1 MRPMGVITCAVP
13 MNTSGNDTYL
23 HKKFKRAPIEASE
36 ALDHQHLHPSL
47 QRDAPVGPIKA
58 TSPCV
63 EAALPLTNGLLAAP
77 LASTPAA
84 ALSPA
89 APEGEE
95 ARRKNGRGGKYKCEY
110 CGMGCAKPSVLD
122 KHKRTHTNE
131 RPYSCSQCSTAFKT
145 KSNYLKHTRSRSHA
159 QRCDGPDGSDG
170 AAESGDN
177 GDGDEA
183 SHCPTPPHCLPAD
196 LSLGRNHDP
205 PSSTPTSRGPQECP
219 KDQGAS
225 IYKPKFRVRQSFSP
239 GHGET
244 SPPRTEQ
251 QAIPPGD
258 PHDGHTSITSTYHAA
273 ASALGHPGAQP
284 GQPGL
289 PRHCRPPQEVRV
301 APRKEDVSLPGP
313 CSSAA
318 PLKSVSLWGMKSPSP
333 ELVGQHINKL
343 IVENEAIIE
352 THNPLWPRH
361 KRQPYKRQP
370 SLGSSSSESDGSSG
384 GKSRRG
390 SLADPSTKSSKGGVS
405 APALQGQLRERSLS
419 LTSETLLAE
428 PRCSYS
434 PCLPPATPHLPLAQP
449 VVSAS
454 KPSISL
460 PGLTTSYSQSPPPQ
474 PILESGLYDASRKR
488 CVSEG
493 PNIPRDLTKGRPAR
507 PPEDQAD
514 LLRQQ
519 HPRNPEGSVI
529 KNLLLSSQGPLDQRG
544 RFVAH
549 GEVGSIPCP
558 RCRMPCRNLDDL
570 DMHIRHFCG
579 QRPTL
584 GMEHSTP
591 DLVKNGEGGRWVGEQ
606 DVALDLQKKPEPL
619 DTERSSSRGS
629 ARMEDH
635 PQESHLQQHS
645 PKVYRS
651 RSAPEG
657 ASPPVKKR
665 KTSASD
671 ERPLPFP
678 GKGLEGTKL
687 NNHQLFG
694 GEVQICD
701 GHERK
706 TLRIDP
712 GQPASPALD
721 ICIPPQQLGAPGLA
735 KAETSVPT
743 SVVVTIAKSSLH
755 SGGTMVQVES
765 QLSTT
770 TKTTP
775 SLTPAAPC
783 PEQPPTPIAKVSPAP
798 SLYGPEAG
806 QFPSFPGFMEFA
818 PHLQLPN
825 LAIPGIP
832 TPDLASLSFTSY
844 CPRVPNPAL
853 LHPQVAGPHTM
864 LNNHKQ
870 ALARSPVGPPRVSP
884 TPPFLGGQS
893 PSSSGVIHSSSSGRS
908 IGGEPGAS
916 LPQARDKEKEAL
928 MAKGLIRASGQG
940 FPTLIPFGDTKVPHV
955 PGIPG
960 PYSQSNVVCPMP
972 SAGQRRPL
980 AVFTIPSQTSTTL
993 STSITSVQAS
1003 SPREPG
1009 LVIPKLREP
1018 PRSPGRE
1025 HSLVAGGT
1033 IRLPQRLS
1041 PKDLLTP
1048 RPRPSIASPRVPD
1061 LKPITS
1067 EPKPYL
1073 PPSDNKPPE
1082 KTAVSPESRESAS
1095 PAKSDSADQEEF
1107 LPPRKR
1113 PNFLDIK
1120 PQPFTPKSSLA
1131 LIGTT
1136 LVSPDTPRPKKSCVQ
1151 MFLNGSAYTYLGHK
1165 VSTKSYFCC
1174 IYRPQPMFVLQS
1186 TDSKLSMYSNWQSKP
1201 AKEHPFKLEPYS
1213 AMSLYQSCKRD
1224 RTYTVARPKQL
1235 HYIQTHSSYWSYK
1248 QQKER
1253 HKEEEEA
1260 GPGDKEALEVKSE
1273 DLGIGGLVK
1282 APEVSLGEG
1291 TSVVIKREA
1300 EDTSGECPGRSSD
1313 DSEGAEGGGGG
1324 GTKRI
1329 KIFEGGFKST
1339 EDYTYVRGRGRGRY
1353 VCGTCGIR
1361 CKKPSMLRKHC
1372 RTHTDLRP
1380 YACTHCS
1387 FRWVLCPELSVLL
1400 YMWPLTGV
1408 DIFLSARC
1416 VQVC

>member
-23 HKKFKRAPIEASE
+23 HKKFKRTSIEVSE

-47 QRDAPVGPIKA
+47 QREAPAGPIKA
-58 TSPCV
+58 ASPCI
-63 EAALPLTNGLLAAP
+63 EAPLTPTNGLLAATP
-77 LASTPAA
+77 ASTPAA
-84 ALSPA
+84 AHSPA

-170 AAESGDN
+170 ATESGDN
-177 GDGDEA
+177 GDGEEA
-183 SHCPTPPHCLPAD
+183 TRCPAPQSCLPAD
-196 LSLGRNHDP
+196 LSLAKNDDP
-205 PSSTPTSRGPQECP
+205 AGSSPTSRGSQELP
-219 KDQGAS
+219 RDQGAS
-225 IYKPKFRVRQSFSP
+225 IYKPKFRVRQPFSP
-239 GHGET
+239 GLEET
-244 SPPRTEQ
+244 SPPRTEKQ
-251 QAIPPGD
+251 PIPSGD
-258 PHDGHTSITSTYHAA
+258 SHEGHTFVTSTYHAP
-273 ASALGHPGAQP
+273 ASSLGHSGAQP
-284 GQPGL
+284 SHSGL
-289 PRHCRPPQEVRV
+289 PRHCRPPQEVRT
-301 APRKEDVSLPGP
+301 APRKEDVSLSGP
-313 CSSAA
+313 CSSAT
-318 PLKSVSLWGMKSPSP
+318 PLKSVSLWGIKSPSP

-352 THNPLWPRH
+352 THNPLWPR
-361 KRQPYKRQP
+361 RYKRQP
-370 SLGSSSSESDGSSG
+370 SLGSSSSESDSSGSS
-384 GKSRRG
+384 KSRRG

-405 APALQGQLRERSLS
+405 APTLQGQLRERSQS
-419 LTSETLLAE
+419 LTSEAIMAE
-428 PRCSYS
+428 SRCSYS
-434 PCLPPATPHLPLAQP
+434 PCLPPTTPHLPLAQSM
-449 VVSAS
+449 VSAS

-460 PGLTTSYSQSPPPQ
+460 PGLTTSYSQSPPPL
-474 PILESGLYDASRKR
+474 LESGLYDASRKR
-488 CVSEG
+488 CASEG
-493 PNIPRDLTKGRPAR
+493 PNTPRDLTKGRLAR
-507 PPEDQAD
+507 PMEDQTD

-529 KNLLLSSQGPLDQRG
+529 KNLLLGQQGHLDQRG
-544 RFVAH
+544 RFLPH
-549 GEVGSIPCP
+549 SEVGSFPCP
-558 RCRMPCRNLDDL
+558 RCRMPCRSLEDL
-570 DMHIRHFCG
+570 DMHVRHFCS
-579 QRPTL
+579 QRPAL
-584 GMEHSTP
+584 GGEQGTP
-591 DLVKNGEGGRWVGEQ
+591 DLVKNGEGGRWAGEQ
-606 DVALDLQKKPEPL
+606 DVALDLQKKPDPV
-619 DTERSSSRGS
+619 DVERTSSQGS
-629 ARMEDH
+629 VGMEEH

-678 GKGLEGTKL
+678 SKGLESSKL

-712 GQPASPALD
+712 GQPTSPALD
-721 ICIPPQQLGAPGLA
+721 ICIPPQKLGATGLT

-765 QLSTT
+765 QMGNT

-775 SLTPAAPC
+775 SLTPAVPR
-783 PEQPPTPIAKVSPAP
+783 PEQPPPPIAKVAP
-798 SLYGPEAG
+798 SSRYTEAG
-806 QFPSFPGFMEFA
+806 SHFSSFPCFMEFA

-825 LAIPGIP
+825 LTIPGIP
-832 TPDLASLSFTSY
+832 TPDLASLSFTTY

-853 LHPQVAGPHTM
+853 LHTPAAVPPAM

-870 ALARSPVGPPRVSP
+870 TLARSPVGAPRVSP
-884 TPPFLGGQS
+884 TPPFQGSQGS
-893 PSSSGVIHSSSSGRS
+893 ASSGVIHTGGGRTSST
-908 IGGEPGAS
+908 EPGPG
-916 LPQARDKEKEAL
+916 LPQSRDKEKDAL
-928 MAKGLIRASGQG
+928 IAKGLIKATGQG

-960 PYSQSNVVCPMP
+960 PYSQSNLVCPMP
-972 SAGQRRPL
+972 NVGQRRPP
-980 AVFTIPSQTSTTL
+980 AVFTLPSQTSSTFCTT
-993 STSITSVQAS
+993 ITSVPAG

-1009 LVIPKLREP
+1009 LTVPRQRDP

-1025 HSLVAGGT
+1025 HSLAPGSN
-1033 IRLPQRLS
+1033 IRLTQRLPS
-1041 PKDLLTP
+1041 KDLLSP
-1048 RPRPSIASPRVPD
+1048 RPRPSIASPSPRVPD
-1061 LKPITS
+1061 LKPITP
-1067 EPKPYL
+1067 EVKPHL
-1073 PPSDNKPPE
+1073 PPSEDKTPE
-1082 KTAVSPESRESAS
+1082 KTTASTESQEPDNST
-1095 PAKSDSADQEEF
+1095 KGDWADQEEF

-1113 PNFLDIK
+1113 PNFLALK

-1186 TDSKLSMYSNWQSKP
+1186 TDPKLSMYSNWQSKP

-1224 RTYTVARPKQL
+1224 RTFTVAQPKEL
-1235 HYIQTHSSYWSYK
+1235 DLIQTHSTYWTFK
-1248 QQKER
+1248 QAKEK
-1253 HKEEEEA
+1253 HKDEDKA
-1260 GPGDKEALEVKSE
+1260 RPGDKDPPEVKSE
-1273 DLGIGGLVK
+1273 ESSGVGMAK
-1282 APEVSLGEG
+1282 APEANVVDG
-1291 TSVVIKREA
+1291 TGLIIKREA
-1300 EDTSGECPGRSSD
+1300 EDASRECPSRSSD
-1313 DSEGAEGGGGG
+1313 ESEGTEGSG

-1387 FRWVLCPELSVLL
+1387 FRWVLCV
-1400 YMWPLTGV
+1400 Y
-1408 DIFLSARC
+1408 C
-1416 VQVC
+1416 